1 MKRTMLAVAATA
13 LLASC
18 GSYTQS
24 SEALWPDTPDY
35 AAMRQALPPARA
47 YAYGDTTVLE
57 FPQGGTPAWIRI
69 RDQAGANVPFEQL
82 GRYFRIARPMD
93 RFTAWINGVPREFV
107 VLGAPAQADAL
118 PQPQKLLPAPPPPA
132 RIQGSSATGT
142 LTMAELRAEL
152 EDVRSRVGELQA
164 SKSARPQD
172 WRAVTRKL
180 DALEQ
185 RMADAAVA
193 TLAVQFAY
201 GSTAFR
207 PSPDAQR
214 LIAAA
219 LKGVQ
224 SINVTGYTDARTA
237 GPADPRIALGRAMN
251 AKKYL
256 VSSGADADRI
266 RVDSKAD
273 GSFVADNTTPEG
285 RAQNRRVEIEFL
297 RAAPTGDRTG

>member
-1 MKRTMLAVAATA
+1 MKRTMLAVAAAT

-24 SEALWPDTPDY
+24 SEALWRDTPDY

-69 RDQAGANVPFEQL
+69 RDQAGADVPFEQL

-107 VLGAPAQADAL
+107 VLGVSAQSDAL
-118 PQPQKLLPAPPPPA
+118 PQPQKLLPAPPA
-132 RIQGSSATGT
+132 RIQGSRATGT
-142 LTMAELRAEL
+142 LTMAELRTEL
-152 EDVRSRVGELQA
+152 EEVRSRVDELQA

-185 RMADAAVA
+185 R
-193 TLAVQFAY
+193 
-201 GSTAFR
+201 
-207 PSPDAQR
+207 
-214 LIAAA
+214 I
-219 LKGVQ
+219 
-224 SINVTGYTDARTA
+224 
-237 GPADPRIALGRAMN
+237 
-251 AKKYL
+251 
-256 VSSGADADRI
+256 
-266 RVDSKAD
+266 D
-273 GSFVADNTTPEG
+273 GSARFDRDRHDAFPLNCFRRRCRSTGRLLRPEAWRRHIRTRDRSARRRSSRPG
-285 RAQNRRVEIEFL
+285 DPNRATRSRDWSE
-297 RAAPTGDRTG
+297 

>member
-1 MKRTMLAVAATA
+1 MKRSFLAVAATA
-13 LLASC
+13 ILASC

-24 SEALWPDTPDY
+24 NESLWRDTPDY

-47 YAYGDTTVLE
+47 YAYGDTTILE

-69 RDQAGANVPFEQL
+69 RDQAGAAVPFEQL
-82 GRYFRIARPMD
+82 GRYVRIAKPMD
-93 RFTAWINGVPREFV
+93 RLTAWINGVPREFV
-107 VLGAPAQADAL
+107 VLGVPTQADMPPP
-118 PQPQKLLPAPPPPA
+118 PQTLLPAPSTPK
-132 RIQGSSATGT
+132 RIQGSTAGGT
-142 LTMAELRAEL
+142 VTLAELRTEL
-152 EDVRSRVGELQA
+152 EEVRSRVDELQA
-164 SKSARPQD
+164 SKSASPQD

-201 GSTAFR
+201 GSIAFR

-224 SINVTGYTDARTA
+224 SINVTGYTDAHTA
-237 GPADPRIALGRAMN
+237 GPADPRIALGRAMS

-256 VSSGADADRI
+256 VSNGADAARI
-266 RVDSKAD
+266 SVDSKAD
-273 GSFVADNTTPEG
+273 GSFIADNTTPEG
-285 RAQNRRVEIEFL
+285 RAQNRRVEIEFM
-297 RAAPTGDRTG
+297 RAAPAGNSAG